1 MFLMVFL
8 SVLFYSG
15 FIGFLFAYL
24 FYKEREN
31 ESVCGGWTAGR
42 WGGYGVGDTAIR
54 TYYI

>member
-24 FYKEREN
+24 FYKEKEREN
-31 ESVCGGWTAGR
+31 ESVCGGVDSWEVGR
-42 WGGYGVGDTAIR
+42 IWEGMG
-54 TYYI
+54 

>member
-15 FIGFLFAYL
+15 FTGFLFANL

-31 ESVCGGWTAGR
+31 ESVGGVDRWEVGR
-42 WGGYGVGDTAIR
+42 IWEGMG
-54 TYYI
+54 